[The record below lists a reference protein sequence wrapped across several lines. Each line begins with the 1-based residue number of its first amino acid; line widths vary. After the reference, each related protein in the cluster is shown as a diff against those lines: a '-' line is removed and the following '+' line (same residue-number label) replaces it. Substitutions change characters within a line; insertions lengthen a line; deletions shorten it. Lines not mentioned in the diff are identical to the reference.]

1 MIASLIDKNMP
12 APIEIVRSSTMTLNI
27 LLPVYNEEK
36 RLRRG
41 VEITQKYLA
50 QKADF
55 EYQLTIVD
63 NASSDKTQQIAEQLC
78 SEFEGIVHY
87 IRIAEKGVGAAFRA
101 GVAKNTCDIVG
112 YMDIDLATDIKHIP
126 EMMQIFQNNPQADM
140 VNASRWNK
148 KSDTSG
154 RKFYRNI
161 TSIGLVTILKLVFH
175 MKASDAICGFKF
187 FRKEAL
193 EKLMTYAEPQNG
205 WFYLIELLIRAE
217 KHSFNV
223 VELPVKWEDDAKN
236 TTVKTGALIKEYLR
250 QIVAL
255 KKRMNMK

>member
-1 MIASLIDKNMP
+1 
-12 APIEIVRSSTMTLNI
+12 MTLNI

-41 VEITQKYLA
+41 VELTQKYLSE
-50 QKADF
+50 KANFD
-55 EYQLTIVD
+55 YNLTIVD
-63 NASSDKTQQIAEQLC
+63 NASSDRTQQIAEQLC
-78 SEFEGIVHY
+78 SEFKGIVHY
-87 IRIAEKGVGAAFRA
+87 IRISEKGVGAAFRA
-101 GVAKNTCDIVG
+101 GVAQNTSDIIG

-126 EMMQIFQNNPQADM
+126 EMMEIFRKKPEIDM

-161 TSIGLVTILKLVFH
+161 TSIGLVTILKLAFH

-187 FRKEAL
+187 FRKDSI

-205 WFYLIELLIRAE
+205 WFYLIELLILAE
-217 KHSFNV
+217 KNSFNIE
-223 VELPVKWEDDAKN
+223 ELPVRWEDDAKN

-250 QIVAL
+250 QIIAL
-255 KKRMNMK
+255 KKRLKKRK

>member
-1 MIASLIDKNMP
+1 
-12 APIEIVRSSTMTLNI
+12 MTLNI

-41 VEITQKYLA
+41 VELTYQYLSQNA
-50 QKADF
+50 KFD
-55 EYQLTIVD
+55 YKLTIVD

-78 SEFEGIVHY
+78 TEFEGFVHY
-87 IRIAEKGVGAAFRA
+87 IRITEKGVGAAFRA
-101 GVAKNTCDIVG
+101 GVQENKCDIIG

-126 EMMQIFQNNPQADM
+126 EMMEIFRKKPEIDM

-161 TSIGLVTILKLVFH
+161 TSIGLVTILKLAFH

-187 FRKEAL
+187 FRKDSI

-205 WFYLIELLIRAE
+205 WFYLIELLILAE
-217 KHSFNV
+217 KHFFNIE
-223 VELPVKWEDDAKN
+223 ELPVRWEDDAKN

-250 QIVAL
+250 QIIAL
-255 KKRMNMK
+255 KKRLKKRK

>member
-1 MIASLIDKNMP
+1 
-12 APIEIVRSSTMTLNI
+12 MTLNI

-41 VEITQKYLA
+41 VELTQEFLNQCA
-50 QKADF
+50 NF
-55 EYQLTIVD
+55 EYKLTIVD
-63 NASSDKTQQIAEQLC
+63 NGSTDTTKQIAEQLC
-78 SEFEGIVHY
+78 EQSNGQVEY
-87 IRIAEKGVGAAFRA
+87 IRITEKGVGAAFRA
-101 GVAKNTCDIVG
+101 GVAQNTSDIVG

-126 EMMQIFQNNPQADM
+126 EMMEIFKNNTQTDM

-161 TSIGLVTILKLVFH
+161 TSIGLVAILKIVFH

-187 FRKEAL
+187 FRKDSIK
-193 EKLMTYAEPQNG
+193 KLMTYAEPQNG
-205 WFYLIELLIRAE
+205 WFYLIELLILAE
-217 KHSFNV
+217 KHSFKV
-223 VELPVKWEDDAKN
+223 AELPVKWEDDAKN

-250 QIVAL
+250 QIIAL
-255 KKRMNMK
+255 KKRMK